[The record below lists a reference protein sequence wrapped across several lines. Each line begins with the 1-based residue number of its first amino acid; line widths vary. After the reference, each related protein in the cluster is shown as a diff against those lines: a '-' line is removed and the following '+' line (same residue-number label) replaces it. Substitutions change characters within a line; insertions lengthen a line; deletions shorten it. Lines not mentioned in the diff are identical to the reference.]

1 MRTRPL
7 VVGGLLLLSAFGTP
21 DVRAQNTAASTAP
34 TSLDFEVFKTR
45 VQPIFLAKR
54 PGHARCISCHASGT
68 PLRLQPLSPGSA
80 TWNEE
85 ESRKNFEAVRRMVV
99 PGSVKSILLLHPL
112 AEQAG
117 GDFFH
122 NGGKHWNS
130 QNDPEWQILKAW
142 VLGNSRSE

>member
-1 MRTRPL
+1 
-7 VVGGLLLLSAFGTP
+7 VAIFLLL
-21 DVRAQNTAASTAP
+21 AAMLIALP
-34 TSLDFEVFKTR
+34 GQQPSLDYQAFKTR

-68 PLRLQPLSPGSA
+68 PLRLQPLPQGRTA
-80 TWNEE
+80 WNDE
-85 ESRKNFEAVRRMVV
+85 ESRKNFEAVKRVVV
-99 PGSVKSILLLHPL
+99 PGSMKSMLLIHPL

-122 NGGKHWNS
+122 NGGKHWGS

-142 VLGNSRSE
+142 VVGQSRSEQ